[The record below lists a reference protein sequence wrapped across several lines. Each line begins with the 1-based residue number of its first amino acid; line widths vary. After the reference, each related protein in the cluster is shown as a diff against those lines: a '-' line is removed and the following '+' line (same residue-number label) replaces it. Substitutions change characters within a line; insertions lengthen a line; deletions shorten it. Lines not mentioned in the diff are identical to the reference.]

1 MTTPDIIELL
11 RRVRWSSFYSWIN
24 FHNVIA
30 PLAASL
36 VGFWRT
42 WIKRRNARLAEDW
55 PLAAGRVQS
64 TNLAKGTKFYG
75 SARLCNASFT
85 YSYSVRDGSEVT
97 YLSGNFSRAFPD
109 QNRAR
114 EWLESLK
121 DKQIRVH
128 VKPGRPE
135 VSVVLAADLDA
146 HFPLPVHTPTDLL
159 SSAFDSHL
167 K

>member
-1 MTTPDIIELL
+1 MTISDIIELL
-11 RRVRWSSFYSWIN
+11 KGVRWSSFHSWLN

-36 VGFWRT
+36 AGLWRT
-42 WIKRRNARLAEDW
+42 WIKRRNARLAQDW
-55 PLAAGRVQS
+55 PLASGRVLS
-64 TNLAKGTKFYG
+64 TNVARGTKFFG
-75 SARLCNASFT
+75 SVRLFNASFT
-85 YSYSVRDGSEVT
+85 YSYSVQE
-97 YLSGNFSRAFPD
+97 
-109 QNRAR
+109 RAR

-135 VSVVLAADLDA
+135 VSAVLDTDLDA
-146 HFPLPVHTPTDLL
+146 HFPLPVHTPADLL
-159 SSAFDSHL
+159 NSAFESHL

>member
-1 MTTPDIIELL
+1 MTISDIIELL
-11 RRVRWSSFYSWIN
+11 KGVRWSSFHSWLN

-36 VGFWRT
+36 AGLWRT
-42 WIKRRNARLAEDW
+42 WIKRRNARLAQDW
-55 PLAAGRVQS
+55 PLASGRVLS
-64 TNLAKGTKFYG
+64 TNVARGTKFFG
-75 SARLCNASFT
+75 SVRLSNASFT
-85 YSYSVRDGSEVT
+85 YSYSVQEGSEVN
-97 YLSGNFSRAFPD
+97 YLSGNYSRSFSD
-109 QNRAR
+109 QERAR

-135 VSVVLAADLDA
+135 VSAVLDTDLDA
-146 HFPLPVHTPTDLL
+146 HFPLPVHTPADLL
-159 SSAFDSHL
+159 NSAFESHL